1 MTVTDKG
8 AIQNYKIGNDID
20 LLWANPSNPTL
31 LRINSRI
38 NSLLL
43 LDLVISL
50 LHGMPLGPLFG
61 GGDSGLFAG
70 FPRFG
75 HVVGKRVVGV
85 RSGEQRLDGQQ
96 YCPDL

>member
-1 MTVTDKG
+1 MTLTYYG
-8 AIQNYKIGNDID
+8 
-20 LLWANPSNPTL
+20 PTHPTPPFFVSIVDA
-31 LRINSRI
+31 RINSL
-38 NSLLL
+38 LLL